1 MAIWKKWVIRVF
13 VSLFVLAGVLFGLL
27 SIALNRLSDDLC
39 ETSIFNRVTSPDGR
53 TQAVIFEI
61 DCGAT
66 TGFNRQVSIVSSDTD
81 LKEKNPAL
89 PKSFFAA
96 RGEPEIDLTWLSTER
111 LEVKYPK
118 SAEAFRMESKSKGV
132 AVEYKQTR

>member
-1 MAIWKKWVIRVF
+1 MATWKKWVIRVF
-13 VSLFVLAGVLFGLL
+13 VTLFVLAGILFGLL
-27 SIALNRLSDDLC
+27 AIALNGLSDDMC
-39 ETSIFNRVTSPDGR
+39 ETSIFDRIASPDGR
-53 TQAVIFEI
+53 TQAVLFEI

-96 RGEPEIDLTWLSTER
+96 RGEPEVGLTWLSAER
-111 LEVKYPK
+111 LEVKYPE
-118 SAEAFRMESKSKGV
+118 SAETFRIESKSKGV
-132 AVEYKQTR
+132 AIEYKKTR